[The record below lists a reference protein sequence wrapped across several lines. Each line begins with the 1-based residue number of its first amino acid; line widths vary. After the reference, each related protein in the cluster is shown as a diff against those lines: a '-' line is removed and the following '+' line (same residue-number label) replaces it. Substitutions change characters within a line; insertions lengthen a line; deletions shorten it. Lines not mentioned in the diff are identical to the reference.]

1 MDAGPPIAV
10 RFPAHR
16 TPFPRERPPS
26 VERIAALWAVKPG
39 NRGTWGGLAV
49 NSRTAKRVLELRAP
63 IRTAKHA
70 TLAALGPGS
79 SILLRFPLGK

>member
-10 RFPAHR
+10 RCPAHE
-16 TPFPRERPPS
+16 TPFPPERPPS

-39 NRGTWGGLAV
+39 NRGIWGGLAV

-63 IRTAKHA
+63 IHTAKHV
-70 TLAALGPGS
+70 TLAALDPGS
-79 SILLRFPLGK
+79 